1 MTSRKQTRQP
11 RPAQASPGERLM
23 EVQARTQASGTPPL
37 LSWEDVDRKPG
48 DRRDSEGPIEEM
60 VGRIVEGFDPLRVVL
75 FGSHARGEARWDSD
89 VDLLV
94 VFDHVERENKR
105 NLTVEIRRVLARAP
119 VPKDV
124 ILADLDEISRRGK
137 LVGTVLHAA
146 LQEGKVLYDRS

>member
-23 EVQARTQASGTPPL
+23 EIRARIQASGKLPL

-75 FGSHARGEARWDSD
+75 FGSHARGEAEWDSD
-89 VDLLV
+89 VDLIV

-105 NLTVEIRRVLARAP
+105 DLTVDIQRAVAGVPIP
-119 VPKDV
+119 VDV
-124 ILADLDEISRRGK
+124 IVTDVDEIERRGHI
-137 LVGTVLHAA
+137 VGTVLRPA
-146 LQEGKVLYDRS
+146 LREGKVLYERP